1 MALARN
7 PSFWWWLVVVWFIAL
22 FLLSSIPKLPP
33 GPDIPFEDKIL
44 HTVYYSIGA
53 ACFYLARR
61 FRHNTL
67 GGMAATFT
75 AVLFCMAV
83 GAFDEFHQSF
93 VTNRSGNDP
102 FDWLADTLGGF
113 LGSLFGRMTWRMLVA
128 HKGTITPAPA
138 VSPPAPDPPGK

>member
-1 MALARN
+1 MALVRN
-7 PSFWWWLVVVWFIAL
+7 PSLWWSLVVGWFITL

-44 HTVYYSIGA
+44 HTAYYSIGA

-61 FRHNTL
+61 FRQGIITSK
-67 GGMAATFT
+67 AATVT

-93 VTNRSGNDP
+93 VPNRSGNDP

-113 LGSLFGRMTWRMLVA
+113 VGSLIGWWIFCLLARQLPTSDTR
-128 HKGTITPAPA
+128 
-138 VSPPAPDPPGK
+138 